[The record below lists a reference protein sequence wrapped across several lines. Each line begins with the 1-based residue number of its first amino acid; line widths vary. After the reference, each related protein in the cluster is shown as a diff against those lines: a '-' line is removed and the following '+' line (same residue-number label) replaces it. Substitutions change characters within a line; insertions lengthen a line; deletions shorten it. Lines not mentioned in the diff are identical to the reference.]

1 MVRLTLCTCVQTEKL
16 ALKEYE
22 NEQTQLNDFSGSI
35 ISTFSCR
42 CYANGCVAATNTT
55 TEVHATKAAD
65 GKCGEAKC
73 GANKMKKHE
82 KSAEAKCGAAKKAA
96 DGKCGA
102 TKKAADGKCGADKK
116 VADGKCGAK

>member
-1 MVRLTLCTCVQTEKL
+1 MNKLNSMTSVAALL
-16 ALKEYE
+16 ALSVAGA
-22 NEQTQLNDFSGSI
+22 TQV
-35 ISTFSCR
+35 T
-42 CYANGCVAATNTT
+42 VAATNTT
-55 TEVHATKAAD
+55 TEMHATKATD

-82 KSAEAKCGAAKKAA
+82 KSAEAKCGADKKAA